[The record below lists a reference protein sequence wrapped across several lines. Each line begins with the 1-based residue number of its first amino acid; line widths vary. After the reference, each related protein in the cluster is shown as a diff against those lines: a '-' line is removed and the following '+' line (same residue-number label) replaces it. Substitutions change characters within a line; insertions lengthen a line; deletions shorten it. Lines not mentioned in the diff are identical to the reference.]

1 MNKSNHIYFK
11 KKALSKFYCDELI
24 KFFDICPW
32 SKSGHAGV
40 DGNIMVDRSHKNSI
54 DLPLG
59 MHDPLSPLYTTLEL
73 SLIHI

>member
-1 MNKSNHIYFK
+1 MNKSNHIYCK

-40 DGNIMVDRSHKNSI
+40 DGNIMVDRSVKNSI
-54 DLPLG
+54 DKG
-59 MHDPLSPLYTTLEL
+59 ICKKI
-73 SLIHI
+73 SLHGKNL